1 MILLANNGARR
12 NPIFRQTVHAFVRH
26 RGLFMYS
33 PNAAE
38 RVPAVVK
45 VPGDIARGNEDREN

>member
-12 NPIFRQTVHAFVRH
+12 NPIFRQTVHAFVHH
-26 RGLFMYS
+26 REPFMYS

-38 RVPAVVK
+38 SVKPA
-45 VPGDIARGNEDREN
+45 GDIARGNEDREN